1 MAEIA
6 NISQLAKHF
15 SDEAEAWKLV
25 ERIRWPEGPI
35 CPHCGTIGR
44 AYFLAPKDG
53 PRKTRTGGE

>member
-25 ERIRWPEGPI
+25 ERIRWP
-35 CPHCGTIGR
+35 
-44 AYFLAPKDG
+44 
-53 PRKTRTGGE
+53 